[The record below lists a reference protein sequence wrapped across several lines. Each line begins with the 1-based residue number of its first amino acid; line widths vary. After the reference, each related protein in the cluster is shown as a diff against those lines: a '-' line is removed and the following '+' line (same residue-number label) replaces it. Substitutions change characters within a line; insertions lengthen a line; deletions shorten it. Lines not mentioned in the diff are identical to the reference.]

1 MLNHGSSSDM
11 IQRRLY
17 VYIVAAASIAMVLI
31 GLINLGSTVLNQLLN
46 TTPPYTNVRD
56 AYAGFGAVILVGLPV
71 WGIHW
76 WLAQRFAAR
85 NADERASAI
94 RRLYLYVVLAATGIA
109 LAVYLRRLIEDAAG
123 VMLGSSSDGASITRA
138 LWAVLV
144 LAAFWIYH
152 FRTAG
157 ADRNTVGES
166 GVSATLRRWYAY
178 SLLFLGLA
186 FLLFGARNLLQQ
198 IWVLL
203 VDRGQVIAPGG
214 LVPTAMATMLTG
226 LLIWG
231 FHSQWTARPPIA
243 QDDQRSTL
251 RAVQRFLALTGC
263 VALALFG
270 ASQLLYY
277 VLARLLGIE
286 HPGGVSTN
294 ILVALASPVATVI
307 VFGLA
312 WLWIQR
318 QLAADAGATEA
329 TRQAGVRHLYTHLVA
344 FLALA
349 TLAIGAAGLLWT
361 LSDQIL
367 NNALHVP
374 SPGSGGGQGGGWRDK
389 ISLFITLIVVG
400 APMWFTH
407 WRPSPDLAERH
418 TLSRRLYLYATLLG
432 SVLAALISG
441 AIFVYR
447 LLALVL
453 GTSDAASGAPVIDM
467 GRAMAV
473 ILVAA
478 AIGLYHWRVLR
489 SDGVARPAMAS
500 VSAVPSTV
508 DGGGQGGDMVVT
520 IRGATEQ
527 QVRQVLSHLPDG
539 ANYTIQR

>member
-1 MLNHGSSSDM
+1 M

-17 VYIVAAASIAMVLI
+17 IYIVAAASFGMVLI
-31 GLINLGSTVLNQLLN
+31 GLINLGTTALNQLLN
-46 TTPPYTNVRD
+46 ATPPYSNVRD

-76 WLAQRFAAR
+76 WIAQRLAHR

-109 LAVYLRRLIEDAAG
+109 IAVYLRRLIEDAVG
-123 VMLGSSSDGASITRA
+123 FVLGTSSDGAAISRA

-144 LAAFWIYH
+144 LTAFWLYH
-152 FRTAG
+152 FRTADV
-157 ADRNTVGES
+157 DRSNVGES
-166 GVSATLRRWYAY
+166 GVAATLRRWYAY
-178 SLLFLGLA
+178 GLLFLGLA

-214 LVPTAMATMLTG
+214 LVPTALATMLTG
-226 LLIWG
+226 VLIWG
-231 FHSQWTARPPIA
+231 FHSQWTSSAPIA

-251 RAVQRFLALTGC
+251 RAVQRFLTLTGC

-277 VLARLLGIE
+277 ALARLLGIE
-286 HPGGVSTN
+286 HPGGVTTS
-294 ILVALASPVATVI
+294 IVVAIASPAATVI

-329 TRQAGVRHLYTHLVA
+329 SRQAGVRHLYTHLVA

-349 TLAIGAAGLLWT
+349 TLAIGAAGILWT

-367 NNALHVP
+367 NSLLHH
-374 SPGSGGGQGGGWRDK
+374 STSEWRDK
-389 ISLFITLIVVG
+389 ISLFVTLVLVG

-407 WRPSPDLAERH
+407 WRQSPPLDERH

-467 GRAMAV
+467 GRAMSV

-489 SDGVARPAMAS
+489 SDSAARPAIAS
-500 VSAVPSTV
+500 VLGVPSPV
-508 DGGGQGGDMVVT
+508 HGGGQGAGMVVT
-520 IRGATEQ
+520 ITGATEEQ
-527 QVRQVLSHLPDG
+527 IRQALSKLPDG

>member
-1 MLNHGSSSDM
+1 M

-17 VYIVAAASIAMVLI
+17 IYIVAAASFAMVLI
-31 GLINLGSTVLNQLLN
+31 GLINLGSTALNQILN
-46 TTPPYTNVRD
+46 ATPPFSNVRD

-85 NADERASAI
+85 NADERSSAI
-94 RRLYLYVVLAATGIA
+94 RRLYLYAVLAATGIA
-109 LAVYLRRLIEDAAG
+109 MAVYLRRLIEDAVG
-123 VMLGSSSDGASITRA
+123 FVLGTSSDGASITRA
-138 LWAVLV
+138 LWATLV
-144 LAAFWIYH
+144 VTAFWLYH
-152 FRTAG
+152 FRTVA
-157 ADRNTVGES
+157 ADRNRVGEAD
-166 GVSATLRRWYAY
+166 VSATLRRWYAY
-178 SLLFLGLA
+178 GLLFLGLA

-214 LVPTAMATMLTG
+214 LVPTALATMLTG

-231 FHSQWTARPPIA
+231 FHSQWTARPPLA
-243 QDDQRSTL
+243 TDDQPSTL

-263 VALALFG
+263 VSLALFG

-277 VLARLLGIE
+277 ILARLLGIE

-307 VFGLA
+307 VFSLA

-318 QLAADAGATEA
+318 QLAADAGAIEA

-349 TLAIGAAGLLWT
+349 TLAIGAAGVLWT

-367 NNALHVP
+367 NSLLAHP
-374 SPGSGGGQGGGWRDK
+374 TTEWRDQ
-389 ISLFITLIVVG
+389 ISLFVTLVIVG
-400 APMWFTH
+400 APMWVTH
-407 WRPSPDLAERH
+407 WRQSPELAERY

-432 SVLAALISG
+432 AVLAALIGG

-453 GTSDAASGAPVIDM
+453 GTSDASTGGPVIDM
-467 GRAMAV
+467 GRALSV
-473 ILVAA
+473 TLVAA

-489 SDGVARPAMAS
+489 SDGAARPAPLA
-500 VSAVPSTV
+500 AVTPSPV
-508 DGGGQGGDMVVT
+508 YGGGQGGSLVVT
-520 IRGATEQ
+520 ITGATEQ
-527 QVRQVLSHLPDG
+527 QIRQALSKLPDG
-539 ANYTIQR
+539 ANYNIKP

>member
-1 MLNHGSSSDM
+1 M

-17 VYIVAAASIAMVLI
+17 IYIVAAASIAMVLI
-31 GLINLGSTVLNQLLN
+31 GLINLGSTALNQLLN
-46 TTPPYTNVRD
+46 ATPPYSNVRD

-71 WGIHW
+71 WGVHW

-85 NADERASAI
+85 TTDERASAI

-109 LAVYLRRLIEDAAG
+109 LAVYLRRLIEDATG
-123 VMLGSSSDGASITRA
+123 VLLASSSDGASITRA
-138 LWAVLV
+138 LWAILV
-144 LAAFWIYH
+144 LAAFWLYH
-152 FRTAG
+152 FRTG
-157 ADRNTVGES
+157 ALDRTRVGES

-178 SLLFLGLA
+178 GLLFLGLA

-214 LVPTAMATMLTG
+214 LVPTAQATMLTG

-231 FHSQWTARPPIA
+231 FHSQWTARSPIVEA
-243 QDDQRSTL
+243 DQRSTL

-263 VALALFG
+263 VALGLFG

-277 VLARLLGIE
+277 ILARLLGIE
-286 HPGGVSTN
+286 HPGGVTTN

-307 VFGLA
+307 IFGLA
-312 WLWIQR
+312 WLWMQR
-318 QLAADAGATEA
+318 QLAADADATEA
-329 TRQAGVRHLYTHLVA
+329 SRQAGVRHLYTHLVA
-344 FLALA
+344 FLALG
-349 TLAIGAAGLLWT
+349 TLAIGSAGLLWT
-361 LSDQIL
+361 LSDQIVNSLLAHPL
-367 NNALHVP
+367 ND
-374 SPGSGGGQGGGWRDK
+374 WRDK
-389 ISLFITLIVVG
+389 VSLFVTLVVVG

-407 WRPSPDLAERH
+407 WRQSPDLAERY

-447 LLALVL
+447 LLALLL
-453 GTSDAASGAPVIDM
+453 GTSDAAGGAPVVDM
-467 GRAMAV
+467 GRAMSV

-489 SDGVARPAMAS
+489 ADSAARPAITPIA
-500 VSAVPSTV
+500 AVPSPV
-508 DGGGQGGDMVVT
+508 SGEGARQIPSPVYGGGQGGGVVIT
-520 IRGATEQ
+520 ITGATQEQ
-527 QVRQVLSHLPDG
+527 IRQALSKLPDG
-539 ANYTIQR
+539 ADYTIRP

>member
-1 MLNHGSSSDM
+1 M

-17 VYIVAAASIAMVLI
+17 IYIVAAASFAMVLI
-31 GLINLGSTVLNQLLN
+31 GLINVGSTTINQLLN
-46 TTPPYTNVRD
+46 ATPPYSNVRD

-152 FRTAG
+152 FRTARI
-157 ADRNTVGES
+157 DRSLVGES

-178 SLLFLGLA
+178 GLLFLGLA

-203 VDRGQVIAPGG
+203 VDSGQVIAPGG
-214 LVPTAMATMLTG
+214 LVPTALATMLTG

-231 FHSQWTARPPIA
+231 FHSHWTARPPIA
-243 QDDQRSTL
+243 EDDQRSTL

-277 VLARLLGIE
+277 ILARLLGIE

-294 ILVALASPVATVI
+294 VLIALASPVATVI

-312 WLWIQR
+312 WLGIER
-318 QLAADAGATEA
+318 QLAADAGAAEA

-344 FLALA
+344 FLALV

-361 LSDQIL
+361 LSDQL
-367 NNALHVP
+367 LGH
-374 SPGSGGGQGGGWRDK
+374 GGGDWRDR
-389 ISLFITLIVVG
+389 ISLFVTLVAVG
-400 APMWFTH
+400 VPMWLTRWH
-407 WRPSPDLAERH
+407 QSPEAAERY

-432 SVLAALISG
+432 SVLGVLISG

-447 LLALVL
+447 LLALLL
-453 GTSDAASGAPVIDM
+453 GTSDAAGGAPVIDM
-467 GRAMAV
+467 GRAMSV

-489 SDGVARPAMAS
+489 ADSAARPAIAP
-500 VSAVPSTV
+500 VSAVPSPV
-508 DGGGQGGDMVVT
+508 GGGGQGGGMVVT
-520 IRGATEQ
+520 ITGATEQ
-527 QVRQVLSHLPDG
+527 QIRQSLSKLPDG
-539 ANYTIQR
+539 ATYTIQR

>member
-1 MLNHGSSSDM
+1 M

-17 VYIVAAASIAMVLI
+17 IYIVAAASFGMVLI
-31 GLINLGSTVLNQLLN
+31 GLINLGSTALNQLLKA
-46 TTPPYTNVRD
+46 TPPFTNVRD

-76 WLAQRFAAR
+76 WIAQRLARR

-94 RRLYLYVVLAATGIA
+94 RRLYLYLVLAATGIA
-109 LAVYLRRLIEDAAG
+109 LAIYIRRVIEDAVG
-123 VMLGSSSDGASITRA
+123 FTLGTSSDGAPIARA
-138 LWAVLV
+138 FWAVLV
-144 LAAFWIYH
+144 LAVFWLYH
-152 FRTAG
+152 FRTA
-157 ADRNTVGES
+157 ASDRRSVGES

-178 SLLFLGLA
+178 GLLFLGLA

-214 LVPTAMATMLTG
+214 LVPTALATMLAG

-231 FHSQWTARPPIA
+231 FHSQWTARSPIVE
-243 QDDQRSTL
+243 DDRSSTL
-251 RAVQRFLALTGC
+251 RAVQRFLALTGI

-277 VLARLLGIE
+277 GLARVLGIE
-286 HPGGVSTN
+286 HPGGVTTS
-294 ILVALASPVATVI
+294 IWVAVASPAATVI

-329 TRQAGVRHLYTHLVA
+329 TRQAGVRHLYTHLVGL
-344 FLALA
+344 LALA

-361 LSDQIL
+361 LSDQLL
-367 NNALHVP
+367 NSLLNHTA
-374 SPGSGGGQGGGWRDK
+374 GEWRDK
-389 ISLFITLIVVG
+389 ISLFVTLVVVG
-400 APMWFTH
+400 LPMWLTH
-407 WRPSPDLAERH
+407 WRQTPEPAERY

-432 SVLAALISG
+432 SVLAVLISA

-453 GTSDAASGAPVIDM
+453 GTSDAANGAPVIDM
-467 GRAMAV
+467 GRAMSV

-489 SDGVARPAMAS
+489 SDSAARP
-500 VSAVPSTV
+500 TV
-508 DGGGQGGDMVVT
+508 APEPLTGSEIQVA
-520 IRGATEQ
+520 IKGATEQ
-527 QVRQVLSHLPDG
+527 EIRKALKDLPDS
-539 ANYTIQR
+539 ASYTIRK

>member
-1 MLNHGSSSDM
+1 M

-17 VYIVAAASIAMVLI
+17 IYIVAAASFGMVLI
-31 GLINLGSTVLNQLLN
+31 GLINLGTTALNQLLN
-46 TTPPYTNVRD
+46 ATPPYSNVRD

-109 LAVYLRRLIEDAAG
+109 LAVYLRRLIEDAVG
-123 VMLGSSSDGASITRA
+123 FVLGTSSEGASITRA

-144 LAAFWIYH
+144 VTAFWLYH
-152 FRTAG
+152 FRTAA
-157 ADRNTVGES
+157 ADRNKVGES
-166 GVSATLRRWYAY
+166 GVAATLRRWYAY
-178 SLLFLGLA
+178 GLIFLGLA

-214 LVPTAMATMLTG
+214 LVPTALATMLTG
-226 LLIWG
+226 LVIWG
-231 FHSQWTARPPIA
+231 FHSQWTSRAPIA
-243 QDDQRSTL
+243 EDDQRSTL

-277 VLARLLGIE
+277 ALARILGIE
-286 HPGGVSTN
+286 HPGGVTTS
-294 ILVALASPVATVI
+294 IVVAVASPAATVI

-367 NNALHVP
+367 NSLLHHTT
-374 SPGSGGGQGGGWRDK
+374 GEWRDK

-407 WRPSPDLAERH
+407 WRQSPQLAERV
-418 TLSRRLYLYATLLG
+418 TLSRRLFLYATLLG
-432 SVLAALISG
+432 AVLAALISG

-467 GRAMAV
+467 GRALSV
-473 ILVAA
+473 VLVAA

-489 SDGVARPAMAS
+489 SDSAARPAIAS
-500 VSAVPSTV
+500 LPGVPSPAH
-508 DGGGQGGDMVVT
+508 GGGPGGGMVVT
-520 IRGATEQ
+520 ITGATEQ
-527 QVRQVLSHLPDG
+527 QVRQALSRLPDG
-539 ANYTIQR
+539 ANYTIRR

>member
-1 MLNHGSSSDM
+1 M

-17 VYIVAAASIAMVLI
+17 IYIVAAASFGMVLI
-31 GLINLGSTVLNQLLN
+31 GLINLGTTALNQLLN
-46 TTPPYTNVRD
+46 ATPPYSNVRD

-76 WLAQRFAAR
+76 WIAQRLAHR
-85 NADERASAI
+85 SADERASAI
-94 RRLYLYVVLAATGIA
+94 RRLYVYVVLTATGIA
-109 LAVYLRRLIEDAAG
+109 IAVYLRRLIEDAVG
-123 VMLGSSSDGASITRA
+123 FLLGTSSDGAAISRA

-144 LAAFWIYH
+144 LTAFWLYH
-152 FRTAG
+152 FRTADV
-157 ADRNTVGES
+157 DRSNVGES
-166 GVSATLRRWYAY
+166 GVAATLRRWYAY
-178 SLLFLGLA
+178 GLLFLGLA

-203 VDRGQVIAPGG
+203 VERGQVIAPGG
-214 LVPTAMATMLTG
+214 LVPTALATMLTG

-231 FHSQWTARPPIA
+231 FHSQWTSSASIA
-243 QDDQRSTL
+243 HDDQRSTL

-277 VLARLLGIE
+277 ALARLLGIE
-286 HPGGVSTN
+286 HPGGVTTS
-294 ILVALASPVATVI
+294 IVVAIASPAATVI

-318 QLAADAGATEA
+318 QLAADAGAPEA
-329 TRQAGVRHLYTHLVA
+329 TRAAGVRHLYTHLVA

-349 TLAIGAAGLLWT
+349 TLAIGAAGILWT
-361 LSDQIL
+361 LSDQIVNSL
-367 NNALHVP
+367 LHH
-374 SPGSGGGQGGGWRDK
+374 SAGEWRDK
-389 ISLFITLIVVG
+389 ISLFVTLVLVG
-400 APMWFTH
+400 VPMWLTH
-407 WRPSPDLAERH
+407 WRQSPALEERH
-418 TLSRRLYLYATLLG
+418 ILSRRLYLYATLLG

-453 GTSDAASGAPVIDM
+453 GTSGTPIVDM
-467 GRAMAV
+467 GRAMSV

-489 SDGVARPAMAS
+489 SDSAARPAT
-500 VSAVPSTV
+500 PSTV
-508 DGGGQGGDMVVT
+508 QGGGQAGGVVVT
-520 IRGATEQ
+520 ISGATEEQ
-527 QVRQVLSHLPDG
+527 IRQALSTLPEG
-539 ANYTIQR
+539 ANYKIQR

>member
-1 MLNHGSSSDM
+1 M

-17 VYIVAAASIAMVLI
+17 IYIVAAASFGMVLI
-31 GLINLGSTVLNQLLN
+31 GLINLGTTALNQLLN
-46 TTPPYTNVRD
+46 ATPPYSNVRD

-85 NADERASAI
+85 NAEERASAI

-109 LAVYLRRLIEDAAG
+109 LAIYLRRLIEDAVG
-123 VMLGSSSDGASITRA
+123 FVLGTSSEGASITRA

-144 LAAFWIYH
+144 VTAFWLYH
-152 FRTAG
+152 FRTAA
-157 ADRNTVGES
+157 ADRNKVGES
-166 GVSATLRRWYAY
+166 GVAATIRRWYAY
-178 SLLFLGLA
+178 GLILLGLA

-214 LVPTAMATMLTG
+214 LVPTALATMLTG
-226 LLIWG
+226 LVIWG
-231 FHSQWTARPPIA
+231 FHSQWTSRAPIA
-243 QDDQRSTL
+243 EDDQRSTL

-277 VLARLLGIE
+277 GLARILGIE
-286 HPGGVSTN
+286 HPGGVTTS
-294 ILVALASPVATVI
+294 IVVAVASPAATVI

-318 QLAADAGATEA
+318 QLAADAGTTEA

-367 NNALHVP
+367 NSLLHHP
-374 SPGSGGGQGGGWRDK
+374 TSEWRDR

-407 WRPSPDLAERH
+407 WRQSPELAERY

-432 SVLAALISG
+432 SVLAVLISG

-447 LLALVL
+447 LLALAL

-467 GRAMAV
+467 GRALSV
-473 ILVAA
+473 VLVAA

-489 SDGVARPAMAS
+489 SDAAARPA
-500 VSAVPSTV
+500 PSPAAIPSPLA
-508 DGGGQGGDMVVT
+508 GQGQRGGMVVT
-520 IRGATEQ
+520 ITGATEQ
-527 QVRQVLSHLPDG
+527 QVRQALSKLPDG
-539 ANYTIQR
+539 TNYTIQG

>member
-1 MLNHGSSSDM
+1 M

-17 VYIVAAASIAMVLI
+17 IYIVAAASIAMVLV
-31 GLINLGSTVLNQLLN
+31 GLINLGSIAINQLLN
-46 TTPPYTNVRD
+46 ATPPYSNVRD

-76 WLAQRFAAR
+76 WLAQRFAGR

-123 VMLGSSSDGASITRA
+123 IMLGSSSDGASITRA
-138 LWAVLV
+138 LWAVLM

-152 FRTAG
+152 FRTASI
-157 ADRNTVGES
+157 DRSRVGES

-178 SLLFLGLA
+178 GLIFLGLA

-203 VDRGQVIAPGG
+203 VDSSQVIAPGG
-214 LVPTAMATMLTG
+214 LVPTALATMLTG
-226 LLIWG
+226 LVIWG
-231 FHSQWTARPPIA
+231 FHSQWTSRAPIA
-243 QDDQRSTL
+243 EDDQRSTL

-277 VLARLLGIE
+277 ILARLLGIE
-286 HPGGVSTN
+286 HPGGVNTN
-294 ILVALASPVATVI
+294 ILIALASPVATLSI
-307 VFGLA
+307 FGLA

-349 TLAIGAAGLLWT
+349 TLAIGAAGILWT
-361 LSDQIL
+361 LADQIVNSL
-367 NNALHVP
+367 LQHP
-374 SPGSGGGQGGGWRDK
+374 TGEWRDK
-389 ISLFITLIVVG
+389 ISLFVTLVLVG
-400 APMWFTH
+400 LHMWLTH
-407 WRPSPDLAERH
+407 WRQSPALEERH
-418 TLSRRLYLYATLLG
+418 TLSRRLYLYATLLS

-453 GTSDAASGAPVIDM
+453 GTSDAASGAPVVDM
-467 GRAMAV
+467 GRAMSV

-489 SDGVARPAMAS
+489 SDSAARPAVAS
-500 VSAVPSTV
+500 VPGVPSPV
-508 DGGGQGGDMVVT
+508 PRGGQGGGMVVT
-520 IRGATEQ
+520 ISGATEEQ
-527 QVRQVLSHLPDG
+527 IRQALSKLPEG

>member
-1 MLNHGSSSDM
+1 M

-17 VYIVAAASIAMVLI
+17 IYIVAAASFGMVLI
-31 GLINLGSTVLNQLLN
+31 GLINLGTTVLDQVLN
-46 TTPPYTNVRD
+46 ATPPYSNVRD

-76 WLAQRFAAR
+76 WIAQRLAHR

-94 RRLYLYVVLAATGIA
+94 RRLYLYVVLTATGIA
-109 LAVYLRRLIEDAAG
+109 IAVYLRRLIEDTVG
-123 VMLGSSSDGASITRA
+123 FVLGTSSDGASISRA
-138 LWAVLV
+138 LWAALV
-144 LAAFWIYH
+144 VTGFWLYH
-152 FRTAG
+152 FRTAHV
-157 ADRNTVGES
+157 DRSNVGES
-166 GVSATLRRWYAY
+166 GVAATLRRWYAY
-178 SLLFLGLA
+178 GLLFFGLA
-186 FLLFGARNLLQQ
+186 FLLFGARNVLQQ

-214 LVPTAMATMLTG
+214 LVPTALATMLTG

-231 FHSQWTARPPIA
+231 FHSQWTSRAPIA

-251 RAVQRFLALTGC
+251 RAVQRFLALTGS
-263 VALALFG
+263 VALTLFG

-277 VLARLLGIE
+277 ALARLLGIE
-286 HPGGVSTN
+286 HPGGVTTS
-294 ILVALASPVATVI
+294 IVVAVASPAATAI

-349 TLAIGAAGLLWT
+349 TLAIGAAGILWT
-361 LSDQIL
+361 LSDQIVNSL
-367 NNALHVP
+367 LHH
-374 SPGSGGGQGGGWRDK
+374 STSEWRDK
-389 ISLFITLIVVG
+389 ISLFVTLVLVG

-407 WRPSPDLAERH
+407 WRQSPALDERH

-467 GRAMAV
+467 GRAMSV

-489 SDGVARPAMAS
+489 SDSAARPAIAL
-500 VSAVPSTV
+500 VPGVPSPV
-508 DGGGQGGDMVVT
+508 PRGGQGGGVVVIIT
-520 IRGATEQ
+520 GATEE
-527 QVRQVLSHLPDG
+527 QVREALSKLPDG

>member
-1 MLNHGSSSDM
+1 M

-17 VYIVAAASIAMVLI
+17 IYIVAAASFGMVLV
-31 GLINLGSTVLNQLLN
+31 GLINLGSTALNQLLN
-46 TTPPYTNVRD
+46 ATPPYTNVRD

-71 WGIHW
+71 WGFHW

-85 NADERASAI
+85 NADERTSAI

-109 LAVYLRRLIEDAAG
+109 LAVYLRRLIEAAVG
-123 VMLGSSSDGASITRA
+123 FVLGTSSDGASITRA
-138 LWAVLV
+138 LWATLV
-144 LAAFWIYH
+144 VTAFWLYH
-152 FRTAG
+152 FRTATV
-157 ADRNTVGES
+157 DRNNVGES

-178 SLLFLGLA
+178 GLLFLGLA

-263 VALALFG
+263 VSLALFG

-277 VLARLLGIE
+277 ALARILGIE
-286 HPGGVSTN
+286 HPGGVTTS
-294 ILVALASPVATVI
+294 IVVAVASPAATVI

-312 WLWIQR
+312 WLWIRR

-329 TRQAGVRHLYTHLVA
+329 ARQAGVRHLYTHLVA

-367 NNALHVP
+367 NNALHP
-374 SPGSGGGQGGGWRDK
+374 PSGGQVGDWRDK
-389 ISLFITLIVVG
+389 VSLFITLVVVG
-400 APMWFTH
+400 APMWLTH
-407 WRPSPDLAERH
+407 WRQSPELVERY

-432 SVLAALISG
+432 GVLAGLISG

-467 GRAMAV
+467 GRALSV

-489 SDGVARPAMAS
+489 SDAAARPAPSPSGISSPTGVRSPAG
-500 VSAVPSTV
+500 VPSPV
-508 DGGGQGGDMVVT
+508 YGGGQGGGVLVT
-520 IRGATEQ
+520 ITGASEQ
-527 QVRQVLSHLPDG
+527 QIRQALSTLPEG
-539 ANYTIQR
+539 ANFTIQR